1 MPLYVSTNP
10 AAVKANFHLGRN
22 SSSLQKSLS
31 KLSSGNRI
39 TAPADD
45 AGGLAVAMKLRASIN
60 RLSAAESNIQ
70 NAVSFLEV
78 QDGVLDS
85 VGKILDRMSELKSL
99 SRDVM
104 KNGNDQATYNN
115 EFKDLQIQLYEMA
128 GTTFNGVSI
137 FAKTATP
144 AVDGTVANA
153 VFSTGG
159 RQNRALDNTLS
170 VFTSE
175 LGNSGA
181 KVSIHKALLL
191 SALTMNSS
199 FDDSL
204 NTHVTVA
211 WGDHLS
217 GGSYNGDQDGTE
229 SNSFIFSLASERIEH
244 TINLESVS
252 SGVFVSALENISAL
266 RAQNGAGMSRLNFQA
281 INLSRQR
288 TNMEAAKGRITDVD
302 IGAESTEMAKFNVL
316 TQAAASMLAQANAT
330 TDVALILLRQ

>member
-22 SSSLQKSLS
+22 SSNLQKSLS

-45 AGGLAVAMKLRASIN
+45 AGGLAVAMKLKASIN
-60 RLSAAESNIQ
+60 RLSAAENNVQ
-70 NAVSFLEV
+70 NGISFLEV

-85 VGKILDRMSELKSL
+85 VGKILDRMSELKGL

-104 KNGNDQATYNN
+104 KNVNDQATYNN
-115 EFKDLQIQLYEMA
+115 EFKDLQVQLYEMA
-128 GTTFNGVSI
+128 ATTFNGVSL
-137 FAKTATP
+137 FARTATP
-144 AVDGTVANA
+144 ASDGSVQNA

-159 RQNRALDNTLS
+159 RQDRALDNTLS
-170 VFTSE
+170 IYTSE
-175 LGNSGA
+175 LGNSGS

-191 SALTMNSS
+191 SSLTMTTT
-199 FDDSL
+199 FDGSN
-204 NTHVTVA
+204 NTHTAYA
-211 WGDHLS
+211 WGDHEVS
-217 GGSYNGDQDGTE
+217 GVYNGGQDNTE
-229 SNSFIFSLASERIEH
+229 FKEFTFSLASERVEH

-266 RAQNGAGMSRLNFQA
+266 RAQNGASMSRLNFQA

-302 IGAESTEMAKFNVL
+302 IGSESTAMAKFNVL
-316 TQAAASMLAQANAT
+316 TQAAASMLAQANST
-330 TDVALILLRQ
+330 TEVALILLR

>member
-22 SSSLQKSLS
+22 SSSLQKSLT

-45 AGGLAVAMKLRASIN
+45 AGGLAVAMKLKASIN

-85 VGKILDRMSELKSL
+85 VSKILDRMSELKSL

-104 KNGNDQATYNN
+104 KNVNDQATYNN
-115 EFKDLQIQLYEMA
+115 EFKDLQIQLFEMA
-128 GTTFNGVSI
+128 ATTFNGVSL
-137 FAKTATP
+137 FASTATP
-144 AVDGTVANA
+144 AADGTVMNA
-153 VFSTGG
+153 VFTKGG
-159 RQNRALDNTLS
+159 RQDRTLDNTLS
-170 VFTSE
+170 VYTSE
-175 LGNSGA
+175 LGNSGS
-181 KVSIHKALLL
+181 KVSIHRALLL
-191 SALTMNSS
+191 SSLTMSSS
-199 FDDSL
+199 FDESL
-204 NTHVTVA
+204 NTHTTHA
-211 WGDHLS
+211 WGDHQL
-217 GGSYNGDQDGTE
+217 GTIYNGGQDDTE

-302 IGAESTEMAKFNVL
+302 LGSESTQLAKFNVL
-316 TQAAASMLAQANAT
+316 TQAAASMLAQANST
-330 TDVALILLRQ
+330 TDVALVLLR

>member
-128 GTTFNGVSI
+128 GTTFNDVSI

-211 WGDHLS
+211 WGDRMSPRAVEQTAKARVDRL
-217 GGSYNGDQDGTE
+217 YVVQ
-229 SNSFIFSLASERIEH
+229 ARRK
-244 TINLESVS
+244 
-252 SGVFVSALENISAL
+252 SAP
-266 RAQNGAGMSRLNFQA
+266 
-281 INLSRQR
+281 
-288 TNMEAAKGRITDVD
+288 
-302 IGAESTEMAKFNVL
+302 
-316 TQAAASMLAQANAT
+316 AAS
-330 TDVALILLRQ
+330 R